1 MILIAIVVETVINVF
16 LLLRNAVIR
25 LLPAPEFVVVTVRGS
40 LPERR
45 PAPPGRLRRWL
56 GRAWVTPP
64 PESLEEWRER
74 LRLLADDR
82 RVRGIVLKLGDLH
95 AGLASLEGLRRA
107 LPAGRAVGE
116 RAIAPPG
123 GRGLPGHY
131 LVSAADTGVAPRR
144 AELA

>member
-64 PESLEEWRER
+64 PDSLEEWRER
-74 LRLLADDR
+74 LPLLAESP
-82 RVRGIVLKLGDLH
+82 RVRGSVLKRR
-95 AGLASLEGLRRA
+95 AVTAVLAPLEG
-107 LPAGRAVGE
+107 
-116 RAIAPPG
+116 
-123 GRGLPGHY
+123 
-131 LVSAADTGVAPRR
+131 PRR
-144 AELA
+144 AR